1 MRTKQ
6 LNGEIGAAADRVR
19 HARGLWRRAQPRQSL
34 RDLLLDAAPGISRCM
49 YCGDN
54 QGTDIDHHEPLSR
67 NPLRTFDWLNHLLA
81 CSFCNSHG
89 KGDQFPVDGRGQS
102 LLIDPT
108 VDDPADHLA
117 LALSVGEYRPRT
129 DKGHH
134 TIAVLRLNRAVLVE
148 GRQQARRVIE
158 LALPGWHD
166 AMRLGDPRRM
176 NECLLTIRMQPFAEV
191 ITAMLLAAVQPGAEV
206 VFRHDPRLL
215 RILLEPRLRASLLN

>member
-1 MRTKQ
+1 MIRIIRPPLSVELDVRTKQ

-19 HARGLWRRAQPRQSL
+19 HARSLWRRAQPRQSL
-34 RDLLLDAAPGISRCM
+34 RDLL
-49 YCGDN
+49 
-54 QGTDIDHHEPLSR
+54 
-67 NPLRTFDWLNHLLA
+67 
-81 CSFCNSHG
+81 
-89 KGDQFPVDGRGQS
+89 
-102 LLIDPT
+102 IDPT
-108 VDDPADHLA
+108 VDDPSDHLA

-129 DKGHH
+129 DKGQH
-134 TIAVLRLNRAVLVE
+134 TIVVLRLNRAVLVD

-166 AMRLGDPRRM
+166 AMRLGDRRRM

-206 VFRHDPRLL
+206 VFRHDRRLH